1 MSECYHFNEV
11 LCIFLF
17 AAWIG
22 SLGRSLVFFA
32 GPVAAPLTEKFNCRI
47 VTMVGAVTVAV
58 GLTLTSFA
66 KSIVFYYF
74 TYGLIAGF
82 GSSCIR
88 TSSFL
93 VVAKYFQKRK
103 PFATGLLTAGAG
115 LGMFTLAP
123 LTQILLDNFG
133 LDNTFRLLA
142 GIAFVGGI
150 PALTYDPNVEET
162 DPQDSVATELED
174 ENSEAVRTKDKLVD
188 CSVWRV
194 PTFSVFAVAFTM
206 NALGRIV
213 PIIHLVSYNG
223 GSYLNN
229 NYSKKS
235 N

>member
-1 MSECYHFNEV
+1 LS
-11 LCIFLF
+11 IFLF

-32 GPVAAPLTEKFNCRI
+32 GPVAARLTEKFNCRS

-66 KSIVFYYF
+66 KSIIFYYF

-150 PALTYDPNVEET
+150 PAVTYDPNVEET
-162 DPQDSVATELED
+162 DPQDSEATESED
-174 ENSEAVRTKDKLVD
+174 ENSDAVRKVKLVD
-188 CSVWRV
+188 CSVWGV
-194 PTFSVFAVAFTM
+194 PTFSVFALAFMM
-206 NALGRIV
+206 NSIGRAV
-213 PIIHLVSYNG
+213 PTIHLVSYDGGPYINNG
-223 GSYLNN
+223 HFT
-229 NYSKKS
+229 KS